1 MLENSRSYLKF
12 LSLSFYFD
20 FLSLSFYFYLY
31 LYLFIWQ
38 STCLGLSCRS
48 WPTFMKCNSSENS
61 EALQYHVYFMPLG
74 FHWSLLLCLSYSRN
88 FTILNRRRESLA
100 HKDEEC
106 FHQAAKIL
114 LLYIFLT
121 DAFSSVE
128 SRGRVASLRP
138 SREASTPQTGA
149 ACHAIPLAVAFF
161 FFFQFQLRR
170 ISVFFL
176 GIFTF
181 YYQNLSLCLS
191 LNMICIKI
199 INILM
204 SYSA

>member
-31 LYLFIWQ
+31 LFIWQ

-48 WPTFMKCNSSENS
+48 WPTFVKCNPTENS

-106 FHQAAKIL
+106 FHQAAKIWL
-114 LLYIFLT
+114 LLIFLT
-121 DAFSSVE
+121 DAFSSMG

-138 SREASTPQTGA
+138 SREASTPQSGA
-149 ACHAIPLAVAFF
+149 ACRAIPLAVAFF
-161 FFFQFQLRR
+161 FFFLSFNLGEFLFSFLESLHFTTK
-170 ISVFFL
+170 ISHCVWVL
-176 GIFTF
+176 IW
-181 YYQNLSLCLS
+181 YV
-191 LNMICIKI
+191 
-199 INILM
+199 
-204 SYSA
+204 